1 MSHLRHTEQRK
12 RFRAILNGTEC
23 LSPASVY
30 DALSARVAESVGY
43 KLGILAGSVSSNTTL
58 AAPDLILLTLTDFAD
73 QVRRIMRVSDLSLL
87 VDADH
92 GYGNALNVMRTVQEL
107 EHAGVSAMS
116 IEDTSLPIRYG
127 QPEGQDELI
136 STGEM
141 VGKLKAAVAARRDPS
156 TVIAGRT
163 AALKVEDTART
174 VERVKA
180 YAACGVDC
188 IFVIGV
194 ETVDQ
199 IKAIHDAAKLPVIV
213 GSAPASIQR
222 EDFAKAGAR
231 VLLQGHQPVAAAVKA
246 LRAVYEHLHNGGAAA
261 DLKDKI
267 AFTKD
272 MDALVFGED
281 YKQYMRD
288 FLR

>member
-107 EHAGVSAMS
+107 EHAGVSGMS

-141 VGKLKAAVAARRDPS
+141 VGKLKAAVAARRDPA

-261 DLKDKI
+261 VLKDKI
-267 AFTKD
+267 ASSKE

>member
-12 RFRAILNGTEC
+12 RFRAILSGSQC

-30 DALSARVAESVGY
+30 DPLSARVAESVGY
-43 KLGILAGSVSSNTTL
+43 QLGILAGSVASNTTL
-58 AAPDLILLTLTDFAD
+58 AAPDLIVLTLTDFAG
-73 QVRRIMRVSDLSLL
+73 QVRRMMRVSNLSLL

-116 IEDTSLPIRYG
+116 IEDTSLPIRFG
-127 QPEGQDELI
+127 QPEGTDELI
-136 STGEM
+136 STEEM
-141 VGKLKAAVAARRDPS
+141 LGKLKAAVAARRDPA

-163 AALKVEDTART
+163 AALKVEGTEKT
-174 VERVKA
+174 VARVKA
-180 YAACGVDC
+180 YAATGVDC
-188 IFVIGV
+188 IFIIGV
-194 ETVDQ
+194 ESLEQVR
-199 IKAIHDAAKLPVIV
+199 AVHEAAQLPVIV
-213 GSAPASIQR
+213 GSAPASIKR

-246 LRAVYEHLHNGGAAA
+246 LREVYAHLHGGGAAV
-261 DLKDKI
+261 DLKDRI
-267 AFTKD
+267 ASAKE

-281 YKQYMRD
+281 YKKYVRD